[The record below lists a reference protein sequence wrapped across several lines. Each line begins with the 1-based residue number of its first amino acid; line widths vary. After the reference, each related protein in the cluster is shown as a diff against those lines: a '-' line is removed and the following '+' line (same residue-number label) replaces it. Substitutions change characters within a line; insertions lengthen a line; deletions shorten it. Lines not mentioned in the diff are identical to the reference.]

1 MNKKNRLEFVKKII
15 KENKISSQHELQQFL
30 EKEDIAVTQATL
42 SRDLNTL
49 KVVKIVDEDHGHIYA
64 LPGSVE
70 NLKEHKVNY
79 FPVENFKSIKF
90 SGNLAV
96 IKSTPSF
103 ASSMALIIDQ
113 LEMNE
118 MIGSI
123 AGDDTVMII
132 LSEKTTP
139 SEFTAALRRRIPVL
153 REIL

>member
-1 MNKKNRLEFVKKII
+1 MNKKNRLELIKEII
-15 KENKISSQHELQQFL
+15 KANKITSQLDLQGYL
-30 EKEDIAVTQATL
+30 EKENVDVTQATL

-49 KVVKIVDEDHGHIYA
+49 KVIKIIDEEVGHIYS
-64 LPGSVE
+64 LPYQIETDSSP
-70 NLKEHKVNY
+70 KVNY

-90 SGNLAV
+90 SRNLAV

-113 LEMNE
+113 LDLDE

-132 LSEKTTP
+132 MSEDTTP
-139 SEFTAALRRRIPVL
+139 DDFTKALRSRIPAL
-153 REIL
+153 RDRL